1 MQEEEILKSEADAK
15 TEEAKQRVEEEPAL
29 FQAHYTPETQGET
42 MRKSGLAYSAALA
55 LGGSIIFMLLI
66 GWVLDSF
73 LGTSPWCLLGG
84 IVVGSGIGFYQ
95 FFRLTSQIL
104 KP

>member
-1 MQEEEILKSEADAK
+1 MQEEEILRAEA
-15 TEEAKQRVEEEPAL
+15 EAKMDEAKRVADEPLL

-73 LGTSPWCLLGG
+73 LNTSPWCLLGG

>member
-1 MQEEEILKSEADAK
+1 MQDEEILRDEAAAK
-15 TEEAKQRVEEEPAL
+15 VEEAKSVEEEPLL
-29 FQAHYTPETQGET
+29 FQAHYTPETPGET
-42 MRKSGLAYSAALA
+42 IRNSGLAYSAALA
-55 LGGSIIFMLLI
+55 LGGSIIFMLLL

-84 IVVGSGIGFYQ
+84 IIIGSGIGFYQ